1 MYKFIISIR
10 PTSKLC
16 VLSKIIFAS
25 GSRLTRVK
33 ITLTPGFQ
41 DEEKYLV
48 IENCQRGIVKHA
60 SNKSLASWKFYFECA
75 LQMVDIF
82 VKAHQVMPEQ
92 KYFCFRLEDFY
103 LTSGIKLKLN
113 LSG

>member
-1 MYKFIISIR
+1 MSFITNSA
-10 PTSKLC
+10 
-16 VLSKIIFAS
+16 V
-25 GSRLTRVK
+25 
-33 ITLTPGFQ
+33 FQ

-60 SNKSLASWKFYFECA
+60 SNKPLTSWQFYFSYA

-82 VKAHQVMPEQ
+82 MKAHEVMPEQ

-103 LTSGIKLKLN
+103 LTSEVKLKLN
-113 LSG
+113 LSGTLKK